1 VGIERLTGVR
11 VAGGSSAIFTA
22 RRRLSRLRKAQAD
35 VVTIGIVNG
44 ESCGSASDWRRGA
57 VFEINGLQRCVWVM
71 DYLFWRHEDES
82 LQQGNKVMNAK
93 TWTDLTAY
101 GSGQNVHAG
110 CEQHCQ
116 FFFSTG

>member
-1 VGIERLTGVR
+1 
-11 VAGGSSAIFTA
+11 
-22 RRRLSRLRKAQAD
+22 
-35 VVTIGIVNG
+35 
-44 ESCGSASDWRRGA
+44 
-57 VFEINGLQRCVWVM
+57 M